1 MKINFNEIN
10 ENTGLGIFRESTLL
24 NYIKSNLEYLEA
36 HNKNY
41 TKKQYNSIEEL
52 KTIFKSIKE

>member
-1 MKINFNEIN
+1 MKINFDEIN
-10 ENTGLGIFRESTLL
+10 KNTGLGIFRESTLL
-24 NYIKSNLEYLEA
+24 NYIKSNLEYLES

-41 TKKQYNSIEEL
+41 TNKQYNIIEEL

>member
-1 MKINFNEIN
+1 MKVNFNEIN
-10 ENTGLGIFRESTLL
+10 INTGLGIFRMSTLL
-24 NYIKSNLEYLEA
+24 NYIKSNLEYLES

-41 TKKQYNSIEEL
+41 TKKQYNLIEEL